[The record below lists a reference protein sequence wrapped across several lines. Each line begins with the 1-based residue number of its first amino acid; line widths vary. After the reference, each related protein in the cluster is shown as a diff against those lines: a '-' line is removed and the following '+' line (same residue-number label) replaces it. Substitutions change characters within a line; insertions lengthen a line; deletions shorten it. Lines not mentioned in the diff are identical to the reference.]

1 MAQREE
7 ENLEFVFESTRA
19 GSFVVD
25 QRQQSLQLLHGDAG
39 EDTEKD
45 NASHL
50 QAAPDW
56 TSIIVGCHKH
66 DLYAILYEE
75 KQAQA
80 QVWGF

>member
-1 MAQREE
+1 MAPREE
-7 ENLEFVFESTRA
+7 ENLESVFENTRA

-25 QRQQSLQLLHGDAG
+25 QGKQSLQLLHGDAG

-50 QAAPDW
+50 HVASDQ

-66 DLYAILYEE
+66 DRYALLYEE

-80 QVWGF
+80 QV